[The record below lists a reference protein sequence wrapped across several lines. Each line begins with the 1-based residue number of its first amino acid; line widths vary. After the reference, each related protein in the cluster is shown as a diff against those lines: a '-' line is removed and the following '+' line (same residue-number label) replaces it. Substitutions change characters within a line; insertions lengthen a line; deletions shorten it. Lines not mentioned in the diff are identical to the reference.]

1 MGNTNII
8 CFTLWIIF
16 GKFCA
21 TFSFDLE
28 TATGAEFG
36 EFADEGTHARF
47 ANAINV
53 DMQKHI
59 RNRSGPC
66 VYKETTRI
74 VWRKG
79 RTELIFPFLFY
90 NIRSLKC

>member
-1 MGNTNII
+1 MGTKNII
-8 CFTLWIIF
+8 FFTLWIIL

-36 EFADEGTHARF
+36 EFANEGTQARF

-53 DMQKHI
+53 DMQKQV
-59 RNRSGPC
+59 RENLSARVYVVTVWACRSA
-66 VYKETTRI
+66 
-74 VWRKG
+74 
-79 RTELIFPFLFY
+79 
-90 NIRSLKC
+90 SH